1 MGFEFTAP
9 VKDPDAILRHAV
21 DWTAWLQDGETIIAQ
36 AVTAPVGITVDQVTQ
51 ADGVVSY
58 RIAGGADG
66 AEYIVT
72 CRVTTSLGRIDDRSV
87 RYRVGQR

>member
-9 VKDPDAILRHAV
+9 VKDPDSILRHAF